1 MYFFYILFIIIFVTI
16 FIIMDNLDKDIERI
30 KVSRMKP
37 EERYVYKIFKN
48 LKVNIETKQSSIIY
62 YHVETSILF
71 MYDKDQNIFWCN
83 FYFFWDNI
91 ENRFNINYE
100 DIQKLVYKYICVP
113 LNIKKDVGIDIMY
126 HNMKNKYYDK

>member
-1 MYFFYILFIIIFVTI
+1 
-16 FIIMDNLDKDIERI
+16 MDNLDKDIERI